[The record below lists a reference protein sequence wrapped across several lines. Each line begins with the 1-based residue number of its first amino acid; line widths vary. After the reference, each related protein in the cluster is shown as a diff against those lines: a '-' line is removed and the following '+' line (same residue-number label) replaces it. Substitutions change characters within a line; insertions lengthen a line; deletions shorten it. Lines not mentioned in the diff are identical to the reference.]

1 MEKLSREER
10 ETHLLMCE
18 VDDYVMI
25 DTSMRTVITKCRK
38 CGYELVREEYYPDD
52 TLCSALFKAPK
63 KAITFRS
70 MAAMAK
76 LDSKTKRAIG
86 GDEHGR
92 TEK

>member
-18 VDDYVMI
+18 VGDYVMI

-38 CGYELVREEYYPDD
+38 CGYEVVREEYYSDG

-76 LDSKTKRAIG
+76 PASNVENIIG
-86 GDEHGR
+86 GE
-92 TEK
+92 

>member
-38 CGYELVREEYYPDD
+38 CGYEIVREEYYPDG
-52 TLCSALFKAPK
+52 THCSVLFKAPK
-63 KAITFRS
+63 RAISFRS
-70 MAAMAK
+70 MAA
-76 LDSKTKRAIG
+76 LSKPASKMEKAARG
-86 GDEHGR
+86 EEYGR
-92 TEK
+92 TEN

>member
-25 DTSMRTVITKCRK
+25 DTSMRTIITKCRK
-38 CGYELVREEYYPDD
+38 CGYEVVREEYYPDG

-70 MAAMAK
+70 MAA
-76 LDSKTKRAIG
+76 LSKPASKMESVTG
-86 GDEHGR
+86 GE
-92 TEK
+92 